1 MLLVVFSFAGSE
13 IKLLSGV
20 EKAIGSMQTNE
31 VAQVVIKGNYITEK
45 FSNQEIVPDDAEIMY
60 EIRLNKFTKVNL
72 PFKLFSFC
80 LQHSVV

>member
-1 MLLVVFSFAGSE
+1 M
-13 IKLLSGV
+13 LSGV

-80 LQHSVV
+80 LQRSIV

>member
-1 MLLVVFSFAGSE
+1 M
-13 IKLLSGV
+13 

-80 LQHSVV
+80 LQRSIV